1 MKTQEQA
8 ILDALLGG
16 VVITGSNAYAITKK
30 ECNCGTLNLHKVL
43 AKIRKKGYTINEEL
57 LICTKYWLKSEKKVI
72 PLMSA
77 GNRIRRQK
85 QCIKNSQ

>member
-30 ECNCGTLNLHKVL
+30 ECACGTLNLHKML
-43 AKIRKKGYTINEEL
+43 ASIRKKGYTINERWNRNEK
-57 LICTKYWLKSEKKVI
+57 TKTNFKEFTITNKK
-72 PLMSA
+72 
-77 GNRIRRQK
+77 QK
-85 QCIKNSQ
+85 HGK

>member
-16 VVITGSNAYAITKK
+16 QVITGSNAYQITKK

-43 AKIRKKGYTINEEL
+43 AKIRKKGYTINE
-57 LICTKYWLKSEKKVI
+57 CWKQNPKTKVNYKEFTITNKK
-72 PLMSA
+72 
-77 GNRIRRQK
+77 QK
-85 QCIKNSQ
+85 HGK

>member
-16 VVITGSNAYAITKK
+16 QVITGSNAYAITKK

-43 AKIRKKGYTINEEL
+43 AKIRKKGYTINE
-57 LICTKYWLKSEKKVI
+57 CWQQNQKTKAMYKEFTITNKK
-72 PLMSA
+72 
-77 GNRIRRQK
+77 QK
-85 QCIKNSQ
+85 KNEN

>member
-16 VVITGSNAYAITKK
+16 QVITGSNAYAITKK

-43 AKIRKKGYTINEEL
+43 AKIRKKGYTINETWQQNAK
-57 LICTKYWLKSEKKVI
+57 TKVMYKEFTITNKK
-72 PLMSA
+72 
-77 GNRIRRQK
+77 QK
-85 QCIKNSQ
+85 HGK